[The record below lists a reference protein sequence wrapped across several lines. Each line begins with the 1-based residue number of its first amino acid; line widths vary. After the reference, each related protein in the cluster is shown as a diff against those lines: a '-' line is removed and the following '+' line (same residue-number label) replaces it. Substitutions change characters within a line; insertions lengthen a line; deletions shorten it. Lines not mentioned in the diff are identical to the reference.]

1 MIKIID
7 NFFNV
12 YSKDYYTFAKQ
23 LTFYEADK
31 YKELTGHKN
40 VDFPGRRTLQ
50 LSEVSPFFYLNIVN
64 NVYDKFNL
72 KLDNNAGVYCHV
84 RFENDRDDWIHTDK
98 GTTILI
104 FLSET
109 NLESGTTFYDSND
122 NLTDDIG
129 FIHNRA
135 VMFNGSIRHM
145 SKKNYG
151 TSIENGRLT
160 INIFIEHD

>member
-1 MIKIID
+1 M
-7 NFFNV
+7 
-12 YSKDYYTFAKQ
+12 
-23 LTFYEADK
+23 
-31 YKELTGHKN
+31 
-40 VDFPGRRTLQ
+40 
-50 LSEVSPFFYLNIVN
+50 
-64 NVYDKFNL
+64 
-72 KLDNNAGVYCHV
+72 YCHV

-129 FIHNRA
+129 FIQNRA

-160 INIFIEHD
+160 VNVFIEHD